1 MSEVKYKSA
10 VAAGI
15 IAGSAAGI
23 VTGLLIA
30 PKSGKEIRDDIA
42 DKTKEGLDAT
52 KDKLGDMKDAAK
64 DMLPTGS
71 KESALKASIKAA
83 HEALDKI
90 G

>member
-1 MSEVKYKSA
+1 MSDVKYKSA
-10 VAAGI
+10 IAAGI
-15 IAGSAAGI
+15 IAGSAVGI

-30 PKSGKEIRDDIA
+30 PKSGKEMREDIA

-52 KDKLGDMKDAAK
+52 KDKLGDIKDTAK
-64 DMLPTGS
+64 DKLPTGG
-71 KESALKASIKAA
+71 KDSALKASIKAA